1 MPRSLQE
8 NRIQAPNEHSGDMI
22 MNSTHHDYLSPNF
35 PRSGRG
41 AIVAAC
47 ASALL
52 AAMLLGG
59 CANFK
64 GIGSAAKLESPDQL
78 ASGATLPGQGG
89 RWPAQDWATTIG
101 GKPLQDL
108 IDEAL
113 AGNPGLQVA
122 AARVNGA
129 RAMAEGAKAASSP
142 TVGAGFNDTY
152 QRFTEHGLI
161 PPPYA
166 GGYYSDGELA
176 LNFAYDF
183 DFWGKHSAEL
193 RAAVSDEKAAQAE
206 QYSARLVLS
215 TAIARSWIQLG
226 RQYQQ
231 LDLVERQQAIRTQF
245 DKLTQLRVAGGLDT
259 QTDKQQTILQTAAL
273 RNEQAQWQ
281 EAIALTRNQLAALLG
296 QGPDR
301 GGNIARPALPAEELA
316 NLPDNLPLDLLGRRP
331 DIVAARWRVEAA
343 QGDIDNAKAQFYPNV
358 NLSAFLGASSLG
370 AGLSLDQL
378 FKSGSRVVG
387 VGPAISMPIFE
398 GGRLRAQLKGRVASY
413 DGAIAGYNQTL
424 TDALHDVADQ
434 VQSMR
439 YATIQADNQRVATQ
453 AAAAN
458 FKLAQQREQV
468 GTVNMLAVL
477 SSESALL
484 AQRKLD
490 FDIQARRADLR
501 VSLIK
506 AMGGGFDAN
515 AQGLAL
521 PSQATPASKAAQPVT
536 SSNQKNENSAS

>member
-1 MPRSLQE
+1 
-8 NRIQAPNEHSGDMI
+8 
-22 MNSTHHDYLSPNF
+22 MNSTHHHDLSPNF
-35 PRSGRG
+35 SRSGRG
-41 AIVAAC
+41 TIVAAC

-152 QRFTEHGLI
+152 QRFTENGLI

-301 GGNIARPALPAEELA
+301 GANIARPALPAEELA

-458 FKLAQQREQV
+458 YKLAQQREQV

-477 SSESALL
+477 ASESALL

-521 PSQATPASKAAQPVT
+521 PSQATPASKTAQPVT

>member
-1 MPRSLQE
+1 MNAFLSHLPARSPSL
-8 NRIQAPNEHSGDMI
+8 R
-22 MNSTHHDYLSPNF
+22 
-35 PRSGRG
+35 RSSV
-41 AIVAAC
+41 IAAC
-47 ASALL
+47 AAVV
-52 AAMLLGG
+52 LLGG

-64 GIGSAAKLESPDQL
+64 GIESSARL
-78 ASGATLPGQGG
+78 ASPSQFSTGQTLPGQGG
-89 RWPAQDWATTIG
+89 QWPAQDWATAIG

-108 IDEAL
+108 IDEAV
-113 AGNPGLQVA
+113 AANPGLQVA

-129 RAMAEGAKAASSP
+129 RAVAEGAKAASSA

-152 QRFTEHGLI
+152 QRFTENGLI

-206 QYSARLVLS
+206 QYSARLMLS

-231 LDLVERQQAIRTQF
+231 LDLVERQQAIRTQV
-245 DKLTQLRVAGGLDT
+245 DKLTQLRVASGLDT
-259 QTDKQQTILQTAAL
+259 QSDKQSTILQTAAL

-296 QGPDR
+296 KGPDR
-301 GGNIARPALPAEELA
+301 GASIERPTLPAEELA
-316 NLPDNLPLDLLGRRP
+316 GLPDNLPLDLLGRRP

-343 QGDIDNAKAQFYPNV
+343 QGSIDNAKAQFYPNV
-358 NLSAFLGASSLG
+358 NLSAFVGASSLG
-370 AGLSLDQL
+370 AGLGLGQL
-378 FKSGSRVVG
+378 LKSGSRVAG
-387 VGPAISMPIFE
+387 IGPAISMPVFE
-398 GGRLRAQLKGRVASY
+398 GGRLRAQLKGRVAAY

-439 YATIQADNQRVATQ
+439 YAQILADNQRVATQ
-453 AAAAN
+453 AAEAN
-458 FKLAQQREQV
+458 LKLARQREQV
-468 GTVNMLAVL
+468 GTVNMLQVL
-477 SSESALL
+477 GNESAWLT
-484 AQRKLD
+484 QRKLEL
-490 FDIQARRADLR
+490 DIQSRRADLR

-521 PSQATPASKAAQPVT
+521 PSQPTPTGKANQSASSFNT
-536 SSNQKNENSAS
+536 KNENPAS